1 MKYLPFGGV
10 TPLTKKPEDSG
21 YEIGVPVQLS
31 VRGRSVGS
39 SPEQRLVIELKWVV
53 IRGNTVKAR

>member
-10 TPLTKKPEDSG
+10 APPTKKPEDSG
-21 YEIGVPVQLS
+21 YEIGVQPS

-53 IRGNTVKAR
+53 IRGNTVKTR

>member
-10 TPLTKKPEDSG
+10 APPTKMPEDSG
-21 YEIGVPVQLS
+21 YEIGVQPS

>member
-10 TPLTKKPEDSG
+10 APLTKKPEDSG
-21 YEIGVPVQLS
+21 YEIGVLSIVQPS

-53 IRGNTVKAR
+53 I